1 MAEYILEMR
10 NINKV
15 FPGAKVLTDAGLAV
29 KKGEIMG
36 LIGEN
41 GAGKSTL
48 LKILTGLYQ
57 KTSGT
62 ILFKGREVN
71 FASIDE
77 AAKNGIAMMHQELNV
92 FPNLTVAEN
101 MFLNRNEHLNKLG
114 LIDRKKVLAHAQAVI
129 DELEVELD
137 ADTMGSQLSI
147 HEQQIVEIAKAMSMN
162 AELIIMD
169 EPTAALPENEVET
182 FFNFI
187 RKLNK
192 NGITIIYVS
201 HKMAEIEKICDH
213 SAQRNGRGRGRS
225 QKYTDQ

>member
-15 FPGAKVLTDAGLAV
+15 FPGAKVLTDASLAV

-77 AAKNGIAMMHQELNV
+77 AAKNGIAMMHQELNI

-114 LIDRKKVLAHAQAVI
+114 LIDRKKVLAHAPI
-129 DELEVELD
+129 
-137 ADTMGSQLSI
+137 GY
-147 HEQQIVEIAKAMSMN
+147 
-162 AELIIMD
+162 
-169 EPTAALPENEVET
+169 
-182 FFNFI
+182 
-187 RKLNK
+187 R
-192 NGITIIYVS
+192 
-201 HKMAEIEKICDH
+201 
-213 SAQRNGRGRGRS
+213 
-225 QKYTDQ
+225 